1 MIKTTM
7 SPDAETGVLTARVVC
22 KIFVESCYND
32 ILLHMTWREVLDS
45 NIDCCTDETWEDWF
59 EKYPDSV
66 YDYCYQ
72 FHRNR
77 MFNN

>member
-1 MIKTTM
+1 MN
-7 SPDAETGVLTARVVC
+7 ARSVC
-22 KIFVESCYND
+22 KIFVESCYTMLD
-32 ILLHMTWREVLDS
+32 MTWREVLDS

-72 FHRNR
+72 FHRTHR
-77 MFNN
+77 MLNY

>member
-1 MIKTTM
+1 
-7 SPDAETGVLTARVVC
+7 
-22 KIFVESCYND
+22 
-32 ILLHMTWREVLDS
+32 MTWREVLDS

-72 FHRNR
+72 FYILSLIDMDRLNKMVSHSDKPGS
-77 MFNN
+77 MLVYCC